1 MVTDFTKEHPP
12 NTVEDSVRE
21 KMMKRLL
28 MCCIALSTMA
38 VQSAMAQTTAKDVQ
52 RWESECAQGRLP
64 PACSLAA
71 LAYDNGE
78 GVRQDKFKA
87 VELYTKACDGG
98 SAGGCLNLG
107 VMYSNGEGVRQDT
120 FKAVELF
127 TKACDGGSA
136 NGCLNLGVMYVKGE
150 GVKLDKKRALALVGK
165 ACDLKSEKGCQNY
178 ATPKGQ
184 GH

>member
-1 MVTDFTKEHPP
+1 
-12 NTVEDSVRE
+12 
-21 KMMKRLL
+21 MKRLL

-87 VELYTKACDGG
+87 VEL
-98 SAGGCLNLG
+98 
-107 VMYSNGEGVRQDT
+107 
-120 FKAVELF
+120 F

-165 ACDLKSEKGCQNY
+165 ACDLKSEKGCKNY
-178 ATPKGQ
+178 AILKGQ

>member
-1 MVTDFTKEHPP
+1 M
-12 NTVEDSVRE
+12 EDSVRE

-38 VQSAMAQTTAKDVQ
+38 VQSAMAQPATAKEVKQ
-52 RWESECAQGRLP
+52 WESECAQGRLP
-64 PACSLAA
+64 PACFLAA

-87 VELYTKACDGG
+87 VKLY
-98 SAGGCLNLG
+98 
-107 VMYSNGEGVRQDT
+107 
-120 FKAVELF
+120 

-136 NGCLNLGVMYVKGE
+136 NGCSNLGAMYDNGE
-150 GVKLDKKRALALVGK
+150 GVKLDKKRALALFGK
-165 ACDLKSEKGCQNY
+165 ACDLKSEKGCKNY
-178 ATPKGQ
+178 AILKGQ